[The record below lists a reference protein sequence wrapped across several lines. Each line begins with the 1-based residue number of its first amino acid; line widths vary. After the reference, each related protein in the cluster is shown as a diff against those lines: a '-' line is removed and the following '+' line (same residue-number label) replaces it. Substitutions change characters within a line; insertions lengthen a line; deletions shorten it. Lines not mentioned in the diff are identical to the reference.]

1 MGCQKHTSEGTKLIT
16 LFNKVLSVASLCES
30 GKAERITLSIVL
42 VQVENQ
48 GVMSG
53 YFLRLER
60 RNKKAP
66 ASTATSAPPA

>member
-1 MGCQKHTSEGTKLIT
+1 ML
-16 LFNKVLSVASLCES
+16 L
-30 GKAERITLSIVL
+30 TLSIVL